1 MPKNRML
8 KILTS
13 AWLTTRKTMMA
24 FLVIFVRTNNVS
36 FLLVFFFFLV
46 ETAFRKK
53 KLALTDFSL
62 VDHHESENINE
73 QVTI

>member
-1 MPKNRML
+1 
-8 KILTS
+8 
-13 AWLTTRKTMMA
+13 MMA
-24 FLVIFVRTNNVS
+24 FLVIFVRTNNVG